1 MSATESNQQDEE
13 KPVTNEINIKV
24 KDQRG
29 TAICFKM
36 KRSIKLKK
44 LMQTYCA
51 RNGYPQNSVRF
62 LYEGEEIRETD
73 TPEGLKMEDGD
84 MIEIDIIGCKINL
97 LVSDEE
103 IAKRK
108 KNFKMVLKPV
118 TGYLSRYRKLVTSAS
133 TGAIFED

>member
-1 MSATESNQQDEE
+1 MYNVSLYSNNHNYSSSFYKQFYSPKKNHLFQYQKNYKLVQMNAAESSQQEDE
-13 KPVTNEINIKV
+13 KPVNQELNIKV

-36 KRSIKLKK
+36 KRTIKLKK

-84 MIEIDIIGCKINL
+84 QIET
-97 LVSDEE
+97 
-103 IAKRK
+103 
-108 KNFKMVLKPV
+108 MVAQR
-118 TGYLSRYRKLVTSAS
+118 G
-133 TGAIFED
+133 GGF

>member
-84 MIEIDIIGCKINL
+84 MIET
-97 LVSDEE
+97 
-103 IAKRK
+103 
-108 KNFKMVLKPV
+108 MVAQR
-118 TGYLSRYRKLVTSAS
+118 G
-133 TGAIFED
+133 GAGTVFL

>member
-84 MIEIDIIGCKINL
+84 MIET
-97 LVSDEE
+97 
-103 IAKRK
+103 
-108 KNFKMVLKPV
+108 MVAQRGGNGTVFL
-118 TGYLSRYRKLVTSAS
+118 
-133 TGAIFED
+133 